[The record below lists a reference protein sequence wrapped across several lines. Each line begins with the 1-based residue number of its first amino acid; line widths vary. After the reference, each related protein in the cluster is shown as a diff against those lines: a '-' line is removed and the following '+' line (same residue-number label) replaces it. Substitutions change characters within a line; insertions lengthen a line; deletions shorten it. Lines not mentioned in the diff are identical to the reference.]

1 MIILSVFFCNCA
13 LILLVILLKIEEVVE
28 IMKNIIE
35 MFDSLQ
41 EDVNQ
46 LKKGT
51 LPQETKMIP
60 YNSLRV
66 NLEICTSSSRPQSR
80 EDRSQSHD
88 QALLRQSCSPWRHK
102 RLADHMDKNEDKREI
117 DSEDLDKFSGQ
128 Q

>member
-1 MIILSVFFCNCA
+1 
-13 LILLVILLKIEEVVE
+13 
-28 IMKNIIE
+28 MKNLIE
-35 MFDSLQ
+35 MFDTLQ

-51 LPQETKMIP
+51 LPQEAKIIP
-60 YNSLRV
+60 LDSLRV
-66 NLEICTSSSRPQSR
+66 NLGTCKSSSRPQSR

-88 QALLRQSCSPWRHK
+88 PPLRRRSCSPWRHK

-117 DSEDLDKFSGQ
+117 DSEDFDKFSGQ